1 MSMNRKELVAALKQ
15 LVIQR
20 PDYRIVATPLAS
32 TWLSPEM
39 NPVLTYPYRAPN
51 FKEISKYIIEICN
64 KLGVGFG
71 TSKVP
76 SGGELLAR
84 WEFDMTPFDM
94 IDKKDYIEN
103 MIRCLLPECRI
114 KMHYQ
119 YSSTFT
125 GIVVGVR
132 DDCLQLN
139 VIKDNDQMFYGE
151 VSMRD
156 IEDIDL
162 EHGKVA
168 LLPNAI
174 ISLTALERLRYM

>member
-1 MSMNRKELVAALKQ
+1 MTRKELVAALKQ

-20 PDYRIVATPLAS
+20 PDYRVVATPLAS

-39 NPVLTYPYRAPN
+39 NPVLAFPSNRPGFN
-51 FKEISKYIIEICN
+51 EVSKYIREICE
-64 KLGVGFG
+64 KLNIKYEVSMEL
-71 TSKVP
+71 T
-76 SGGELLAR
+76 GGESLVR
-84 WEFDMTPFDM
+84 WEFDLTPFAVVDT
-94 IDKKDYIEN
+94 KDYIEHL
-103 MIRCLLPECRI
+103 IRCLLPECRI
-114 KMHYQ
+114 KLHYQ

-125 GIVVGVR
+125 GIVVGVCNNR
-132 DDCLQLN
+132 LQLN

-162 EHGKVA
+162 EHGRVA
-168 LLPNAI
+168 LLPTAI